1 MRNQGIGSW
10 TARRNRKT
18 PDRVAIEYGER
29 SLTYRQL
36 HERVVRLAHALR
48 RLGVTR
54 GDRVAYLGPNH
65 PSLLETFFAAGTL
78 GAVFVPLN
86 TRLAGPELAGQIAD
100 SGAGTLVHAP
110 GIQVTAPRMIEVG
123 DVYEDLLARS
133 PSDPIDEDV
142 SLDEGCIIMY
152 TSGTTGRP
160 KGAVLSHGNIMWNSL
175 NVLVDLDLAGDE
187 VTLLIA
193 PLFHTAGLNMT
204 CLPTLLKGG
213 RVLLEP
219 AFDPARVLALIEQ
232 RRVTFMF
239 AVPAM
244 YNTLAASP
252 QWPSADLSSLRTLT
266 CGGAPVPAATIRTYL
281 ARGLTFIQGYGMTE
295 ASPGVLL
302 LDRSQVQAK
311 AGSAGVPHFF
321 TQVRVVGPD
330 LEDVAPGEKGEVL
343 VAGPNVMR
351 GYWNAD
357 SSAAFVDGWF
367 RSGDIAVTDDD
378 GFVYLVDRVK
388 DMIISGGENVYPAEV
403 ESALLDHP
411 AVLECGVFGVPDEKW
426 GEVGRAVVVLRP
438 GFSADE
444 EELRGFLLGRIAKYK
459 IPKSFRFAESLPRN
473 AVGKIL
479 KNRLREEFA

>member
-1 MRNQGIGSW
+1 
-10 TARRNRKT
+10 
-18 PDRVAIEYGER
+18 
-29 SLTYRQL
+29 
-36 HERVVRLAHALR
+36 
-48 RLGVTR
+48 
-54 GDRVAYLGPNH
+54 
-65 PSLLETFFAAGTL
+65 
-78 GAVFVPLN
+78 
-86 TRLAGPELAGQIAD
+86 
-100 SGAGTLVHAP
+100 
-110 GIQVTAPRMIEVG
+110 
-123 DVYEDLLARS
+123 
-133 PSDPIDEDV
+133 
-142 SLDEGCIIMY
+142 
-152 TSGTTGRP
+152 
-160 KGAVLSHGNIMWNSL
+160 
-175 NVLVDLDLAGDE
+175 
-187 VTLLIA
+187 
-193 PLFHTAGLNMT
+193 
-204 CLPTLLKGG
+204 
-213 RVLLEP
+213 
-219 AFDPARVLALIEQ
+219 
-232 RRVTFMF
+232 
-239 AVPAM
+239 
-244 YNTLAASP
+244 
-252 QWPSADLSSLRTLT
+252 
-266 CGGAPVPAATIRTYL
+266 VPAATIRTYL

-479 KNRLREEFA
+479 KNRLREEFV